1 MFYRCRPCKYDVCAD
16 CAHGARR
23 EEGIEDEEVNED
35 GIPVGHDFAADLE
48 HL

>member
-23 EEGIEDEEVNED
+23 EEGFEEGEDE
-35 GIPVGHDFAADLE
+35 GHNFAADLE